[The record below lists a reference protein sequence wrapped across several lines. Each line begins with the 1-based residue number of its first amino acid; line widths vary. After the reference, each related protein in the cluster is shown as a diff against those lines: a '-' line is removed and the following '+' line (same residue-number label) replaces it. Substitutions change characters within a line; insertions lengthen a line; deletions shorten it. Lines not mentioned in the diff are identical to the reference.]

1 VFLVA
6 YEVDFGGFTVD
17 DIEVMKP
24 KNEKKS
30 MPQIKVADAPV
41 IEKKSNGVEL
51 KQFRDCRQAIIDYLN
66 AALQDKPSVVL
77 TLSKMR
83 SDIGMNQKTLFK
95 HLKSLRQTHFT
106 LKNLGYGTEVSR
118 RE

>member
-1 VFLVA
+1 VA
-6 YEVDFGGFTVD
+6 YDADFEGFTID
-17 DIEVMKP
+17 DIEGMKP
-24 KNEKKS
+24 KEAKKSAQKNQAVVETPVVEKKG
-30 MPQIKVADAPV
+30 DF
-41 IEKKSNGVEL
+41 VEP
-51 KQFRDCRQAIIDYLN
+51 KQFRDCRQAIIDYFN

-95 HLKSLRQTHFT
+95 HLKSLRQTHFI

-118 RE
+118 REN